1 MVWILKYLGNTELL
15 ILYYNNMKRHGNPN
29 TLIHQ
34 LTYENHMLRT
44 QNNEIQSILIEL
56 QKEVEILKHK
66 QNDSGILKLLQ
77 DKNTELNRELIKK
90 NKQIAMLLNNSG
102 SLITE
107 MNLA

>member
-1 MVWILKYLGNTELL
+1 
-15 ILYYNNMKRHGNPN
+15 
-29 TLIHQ
+29 
-34 LTYENHMLRT
+34 
-44 QNNEIQSILIEL
+44 LIEL

>member
-1 MVWILKYLGNTELL
+1 
-15 ILYYNNMKRHGNPN
+15 
-29 TLIHQ
+29 
-34 LTYENHMLRT
+34 MLRT